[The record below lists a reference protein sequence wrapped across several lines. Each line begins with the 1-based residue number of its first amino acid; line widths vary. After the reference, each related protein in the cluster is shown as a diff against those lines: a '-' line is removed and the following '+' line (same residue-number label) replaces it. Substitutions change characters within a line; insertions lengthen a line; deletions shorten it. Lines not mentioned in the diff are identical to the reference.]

1 MTQDRNKKNRVRIIA
16 GEWRG
21 RMIDFPDIPELRP
34 SSDRVKETVFNWLM
48 PFIKH
53 CTALDLFA
61 GSGALGLEAL
71 SRGAASV
78 CFVEKNRTAANFISK
93 NLEKLKASNAQVVV
107 QDALSFIETQKLD
120 SFDLIFLDPP
130 YALIEPIPLI
140 KKINGKLSQTKECRL
155 FYEHNS
161 QIRAEDLPENWTLLK
176 QKKAGQ
182 VYFHLLL
189 HKPKA

>member
-1 MTQDRNKKNRVRIIA
+1 MAHDRNKNNRVRIIA

-34 SSDRVKETVFNWLM
+34 SSDRVKETVFNWLRSY
-48 PFIKH
+48 IEH
-53 CTALDLFA
+53 CVALDLFA
-61 GSGALGLEAL
+61 GSGALGMEAL

-78 CFVEKNRTAANFISK
+78 CFVEKNRTATNSISK
-93 NLEKLKASNAQVVV
+93 NLEKLKASNAQVIN

-130 YALIEPIPLI
+130 YALMESVMLI
-140 KKINGKLSQTKECRL
+140 KKLDGKLSQTKECRL
-155 FYEHNS
+155 FCEHNS